1 MAEFDKTKRSIGVN
15 NLDDK
20 ARKEMFDK
28 FQSAGGKVVNE
39 KDKKK
44 EEAARKPSQPN
55 VRQGQRSQAGGRD
68 SSSRPGGGLAGRSGS
83 SNVSGGKGGS
93 VSRGPAPRDRKA
105 LEDEMGNFINR
116 FSVRIKCWLG
126 RVTGFSSSELLPS
139 FLSEFNLSGKK
150 AILEMNF
157 VGNDILGNPAYAGKI
172 AKELDAQNP
181 IYIELIG
188 RMHKLYD
195 NAEVNQVIEPHNA
208 APDLPVGISR
218 VRDPIYS
225 IFRKLYYVYPF
236 QGSYVKAINLGYA
249 ALEKLEGKPSSIY
262 NTKKKRALQEFDYL
276 YGTLFEKLYLVV
288 LRNEN
293 KNIPLLSNTME
304 AVIGVLPEEKPGQR
318 QQGEELDEISGGAA
332 PEEEVVEEEK
342 KEEVNPEDSLSKELK
357 FGLKLMR
364 MLPLDQLRRKH
375 DPKGE
380 YELIPAADKAFL
392 TWLFFKEFDA
402 EYSFVMTTKKIEIK
416 PTIVNGAKV
425 DYREKMVDHYET
437 SRASIEQF
445 RIYDQYYKELKNHL
459 KNPGANYIEASK
471 KTSALE
477 TKRSQQSRN
486 VRVTVKEFV
495 EKTGEILERLISDMK
510 SKKEIVTNMDEL
522 MTFDLMESKRRLNKK
537 PIKQCIME
545 SYCYAIA
552 LAGRLENGDL
562 FGGVTELSA
571 EEMEKEFGI
580 KTEQPTGESDLGIPG
595 GGAGAQ
601 GEVGSSEN
609 LDADSLGVDP
619 SILGD

>member
-20 ARKEMFDK
+20 ARKEMFNK
-28 FQSAGGKVVNE
+28 FQSAGGKVVSE

-44 EEAARKPSQPN
+44 EEAESGRQPN
-55 VRQGQRSQAGGRD
+55 IRQGQRGQVGGKNFP
-68 SSSRPGGGLAGRSGS
+68 SRGGTASRSGRE
-83 SNVSGGKGGS
+83 GGS
-93 VSRGPAPRDRKA
+93 VGGAKGPSPRDRKS

-116 FSVRIKCWLG
+116 LSVRVKCWLG
-126 RVTGFSSSELLPS
+126 RVTGFSSPDLLPT
-139 FLSEFNLSGKK
+139 FLSDFNLYGKK
-150 AILEMNF
+150 SLLELNF
-157 VGNDILGNPAYAGKI
+157 VGNDILGNPTYAGKI

-181 IYIELIG
+181 IYIELLG

-195 NAEVNQVIEPHNA
+195 NTEVNQVLEPHNA
-208 APDLPVGISR
+208 APDLPVAISR
-218 VRDPIYS
+218 IKDPLYS
-225 IFRKLYYVYPF
+225 IFKKLYYVYPF
-236 QGSYVKAINLGYA
+236 QGSYVKALNLGYS
-249 ALEKLEGKPSSIY
+249 ALEKLEGKPTAIY

-276 YGTLFEKLYLVV
+276 FGTLFEKLYLVV
-288 LRNEN
+288 LRSEN

-304 AVIGVLPEEKPGQR
+304 SVLGILPEEKPGHR
-318 QQGEELDEISGGAA
+318 QQGEELDEISGGATSEEDGA
-332 PEEEVVEEEK
+332 PVEEK
-342 KEEVNPEDSLSKELK
+342 KEETNPEDSLSKELK
-357 FGLKLMR
+357 YGLKLMR
-364 MLPLDQLRRKH
+364 ILPLDQLRKKH
-375 DPKGE
+375 DPRGE
-380 YELIPAADKAFL
+380 YEDILSEDKAFL

-425 DYREKMVDHYET
+425 DYREKMIDHYET
-437 SRASIEQF
+437 TRASIEQF

-477 TKRSQQSRN
+477 TKKSQQSRN

-495 EKTGEILERLISDMK
+495 EKTAEILEKLITDMK
-510 SKKEIVTNMDEL
+510 SKKEIVTNMDEI
-522 MTFDLMESKRRLNKK
+522 MTLDMMESKRRLNKK

-545 SYCYAIA
+545 AYCFAIA
-552 LAGRLENGDL
+552 FAGRLESGDL
-562 FGGVTELSA
+562 FGGVTELSP

-580 KTEQPTGESDLGIPG
+580 KTEQSSVNESDLGIPG
-595 GGAGAQ
+595 GGSSGGA
-601 GEVGSSEN
+601 EK
-609 LDADSLGVDP
+609 LDSDSLGVDP

>member
-20 ARKEMFDK
+20 ARKEMFNK
-28 FQSAGGKVVNE
+28 FQSAGGKVVSE

-44 EEAARKPSQPN
+44 EEAESGRQPN
-55 VRQGQRSQAGGRD
+55 IRQGQRGQVGGRD
-68 SSSRPGGGLAGRSGS
+68 SSSRGGTSSRSGM
-83 SNVSGGKGGS
+83 GGKGGGS
-93 VSRGPAPRDRKA
+93 VGGSKGPSPRDRKA

-116 FSVRIKCWLG
+116 LSVRVKCWLG
-126 RVTGFSSSELLPS
+126 RVTGFSSPDLLPT
-139 FLSEFNLSGKK
+139 FLSDFNLYGKK
-150 AILEMNF
+150 SLLELNF
-157 VGNDILGNPAYAGKI
+157 VGNDILGNPTYAGKI

-181 IYIELIG
+181 IYIELLG

-195 NAEVNQVIEPHNA
+195 NAEVNQVLEPHNA
-208 APDLPVGISR
+208 APDLPVAISR
-218 VRDPIYS
+218 IRDPLYS
-225 IFRKLYYVYPF
+225 IFKKLYYVYPF
-236 QGSYVKAINLGYA
+236 QGSYVKAVNLGYS
-249 ALEKLEGKPSSIY
+249 ALEKLEGKPTAIY

-276 YGTLFEKLYLVV
+276 FGTLFEKLYLII

-304 AVIGVLPEEKPGQR
+304 SVLGILPEEKPGHR
-318 QQGEELDEISGGAA
+318 QQGEELDEISGGATSEEGA
-332 PEEEVVEEEK
+332 PVEEK
-342 KEEVNPEDSLSKELK
+342 KEETNPEDSLSKELK
-357 FGLKLMR
+357 YGLKLMR
-364 MLPLDQLRRKH
+364 ILPLDQLRKKH

-380 YELIPAADKAFL
+380 YEDILSEDKAFL

-425 DYREKMVDHYET
+425 DYREKMIDHYET
-437 SRASIEQF
+437 TRASIEQF

-477 TKRSQQSRN
+477 TKKSQQSRN

-495 EKTGEILERLISDMK
+495 EKTAEILEKLITDMK
-510 SKKEIVTNMDEL
+510 SKKEIVTNMDEI
-522 MTFDLMESKRRLNKK
+522 MTLDMMESKRRLNKK

-545 SYCYAIA
+545 AYCFAIA
-552 LAGRLENGDL
+552 FAGRLESGDL
-562 FGGVTELSA
+562 FGGVTELSS

-580 KTEQPTGESDLGIPG
+580 KTEQSSVNESDLGMP
-595 GGAGAQ
+595 GAGSDSS
-601 GEVGSSEN
+601 GGSEKIDS
-609 LDADSLGVDP
+609 DSLGVDP

>member
-28 FQSAGGKVVNE
+28 FQSAGGKVVSD

-44 EEAARKPSQPN
+44 EDSSKKSNPPN
-55 VRQGQRSQAGGRD
+55 VRQGQRSQAGGKD
-68 SSSRPGGGLAGRSGS
+68 SSSFRSGGVS
-83 SNVSGGKGGS
+83 SSRGGAGSGKGT
-93 VSRGPAPRDRKA
+93 VPARGPSPRDRKA
-105 LEDEMGNFINR
+105 LEDEMGNFVNR
-116 FSVRIKCWLG
+116 LSVRIKCWLG

-150 AILEMNF
+150 SLLELNF

-181 IYIELIG
+181 IYIELLG

-195 NAEVNQVIEPHNA
+195 NGEINQVLEPHNA
-208 APDLPVGISR
+208 APDLPVAISR
-218 VRDPIYS
+218 ISDPLYS

-236 QGSYVKAINLGYA
+236 QGSYVKAVTLGYTV
-249 ALEKLEGKPSSIY
+249 LEKLEGKPASIY

-276 YGTLFEKLYLVV
+276 FGTLFDKLYLII

-304 AVIGVLPEEKPGQR
+304 AVLGIIPEEKPGHR

-332 PEEEVVEEEK
+332 PEEEEVVEEK
-342 KEEVNPEDSLSKELK
+342 KEEANPEDSLSKELK
-357 FGLKLMR
+357 YGLKLMR
-364 MLPLDQLRRKH
+364 MMSLDQLRKKH
-375 DPKGE
+375 DPKGDHE
-380 YELIPAADKAFL
+380 TMPSADKAFL

-402 EYSFVMTTKKIEIK
+402 EYSFVMTTKKIDIK
-416 PTIVNGAKV
+416 PTIVNGSKV

-445 RIYDQYYKELKNHL
+445 RIYEQYYKELKDHL

-471 KTSALE
+471 KTTSLE

-495 EKTGEILERLISDMK
+495 EKTAEILEKLIADMK
-510 SKKEIVTNMDEL
+510 TKKEVVTNMDDL

-562 FGGVTELSA
+562 FGGVTELA
-571 EEMEKEFGI
+571 PEEMEKEFGI
-580 KTEQPTGESDLGIPG
+580 KTEEPTIAESELGVPS
-595 GGAGAQ
+595 ANT
-601 GEVGSSEN
+601 GSGDN
-609 LDADSLGVDP
+609 LDADTLGVDP

>member
-20 ARKEMFDK
+20 ARKEMFNK
-28 FQSAGGKVVNE
+28 FQSVGGKVVSE

-44 EEAARKPSQPN
+44 EEADRQPN
-55 VRQGQRSQAGGRD
+55 IRQGQRSQAGGKG
-68 SSSRPGGGLAGRSGS
+68 SRPGGSVGA
-83 SNVSGGKGGS
+83 GKGAGGAS
-93 VSRGPAPRDRKA
+93 APKGPNPRDRKA

-116 FSVRIKCWLG
+116 FSVRVKCWLG
-126 RVTGFSSSELLPS
+126 RVTGFSSTDLLPA
-139 FLSEFNLSGKK
+139 FLSDFNLFGKK
-150 AILEMNF
+150 SLLELNF

-181 IYIELIG
+181 IYIELLG

-195 NAEVNQVIEPHNA
+195 NDEVNQVLEPHNA
-208 APDLPVGISR
+208 APDLPVAISR
-218 VRDPIYS
+218 IKDPLYS
-225 IFRKLYYVYPF
+225 IFKKLYYVYPF
-236 QGSYVKAINLGYA
+236 QGSYVKAVNLGYSV
-249 ALEKLEGKPSSIY
+249 LEKLEGKPTTIY

-276 YGTLFEKLYLVV
+276 FGTLFEKLYLVV

-304 AVIGVLPEEKPGQR
+304 SVLGILPEEKPGHR

-332 PEEEVVEEEK
+332 PEQEAPVEEK
-342 KEEVNPEDSLSKELK
+342 KEETNPEDSLSKELK
-357 FGLKLMR
+357 YGLKLMR
-364 MLPLDQLRRKH
+364 MLPLDQLRKKH

-380 YELIPAADKAFL
+380 YEDILSEDKAFL
-392 TWLFFKEFDA
+392 TWLFFREFDA

-425 DYREKMVDHYET
+425 DYREKMIDHYET
-437 SRASIEQF
+437 TRASIEQF

-477 TKRSQQSRN
+477 TKKSQQSRN

-495 EKTGEILERLISDMK
+495 EKTAEILEKLIADMK
-510 SKKEIVTNMDEL
+510 SKKEIVTNMDEI
-522 MTFDLMESKRRLNKK
+522 MTLDMMESKRRLNKK

-545 SYCYAIA
+545 AYCFAIA
-552 LAGRLENGDL
+552 FAGRLENGDL
-562 FGGVTELSA
+562 FGGVTELSP

-580 KTEQPTGESDLGIPG
+580 KTEQSSANESDLGIPG
-595 GGAGAQ
+595 G
-601 GEVGSSEN
+601 SSGTSEK
-609 LDADSLGVDP
+609 LDSDSLGVDP

>member
-20 ARKEMFDK
+20 ARKEMFNK
-28 FQSAGGKVVNE
+28 FQSAGGKVVSE

-44 EEAARKPSQPN
+44 EEAESGRQPN
-55 VRQGQRSQAGGRD
+55 IRQGQRGQISGKN
-68 SSSRPGGGLAGRSGS
+68 SSSRGGTSSRSG
-83 SNVSGGKGGS
+83 VGGGS
-93 VSRGPAPRDRKA
+93 VGGSKGPSPRDRKA

-116 FSVRIKCWLG
+116 LSVRVKCWLG
-126 RVTGFSSSELLPS
+126 RVTGFSSPDLLPT
-139 FLSEFNLSGKK
+139 FLSDFNLYGKK
-150 AILEMNF
+150 SLLELNF
-157 VGNDILGNPAYAGKI
+157 VGNDILGNPTYAGKI

-181 IYIELIG
+181 IYIELLG

-195 NAEVNQVIEPHNA
+195 NSEVNQVLEPHNA
-208 APDLPVGISR
+208 APDLPVAISR
-218 VRDPIYS
+218 IKDPLYS
-225 IFRKLYYVYPF
+225 IFKKLYYVYPF
-236 QGSYVKAINLGYA
+236 QGSYVKAVNLGYS
-249 ALEKLEGKPSSIY
+249 ALEKLEGKPTAIY

-276 YGTLFEKLYLVV
+276 FGTLFEKLYLVI

-304 AVIGVLPEEKPGQR
+304 SVLGILPEEKPGHR
-318 QQGEELDEISGGAA
+318 QQGEELDEISGGATA
-332 PEEEVVEEEK
+332 EEGTPVEEK
-342 KEEVNPEDSLSKELK
+342 KEETNPEDSLSKELK
-357 FGLKLMR
+357 YGLKLMR
-364 MLPLDQLRRKH
+364 ILPLDQLRKKH
-375 DPKGE
+375 DPRGE
-380 YELIPAADKAFL
+380 YEDILSEDKAFL

-425 DYREKMVDHYET
+425 DYREKMIDHYET
-437 SRASIEQF
+437 TRASIEQF

-477 TKRSQQSRN
+477 TKKSQQSRN

-495 EKTGEILERLISDMK
+495 EKTAEILEKLITDMK
-510 SKKEIVTNMDEL
+510 SKKEIVTNMDEI
-522 MTFDLMESKRRLNKK
+522 MTLDMMESKRRLNKK

-545 SYCYAIA
+545 AYCFAIA
-552 LAGRLENGDL
+552 FAGRLESGDL
-562 FGGVTELSA
+562 FGGVTELSS

-580 KTEQPTGESDLGIPG
+580 KTEQSSVNESDLGMPV
-595 GGAGAQ
+595 AGSD
-601 GEVGSSEN
+601 SSEGSEKI
-609 LDADSLGVDP
+609 DSDSLGIDP

>member
-20 ARKEMFDK
+20 ARKEMFNK
-28 FQSAGGKVVNE
+28 FQSAGGKVVSE

-44 EEAARKPSQPN
+44 EEAESGRQPN
-55 VRQGQRSQAGGRD
+55 IRQGQRGQVGGKN
-68 SSSRPGGGLAGRSGS
+68 SSSRGGTSSRSGM
-83 SNVSGGKGGS
+83 GGGS
-93 VSRGPAPRDRKA
+93 VGGGSKGPSPRDRKA

-116 FSVRIKCWLG
+116 LSVRVKCWLG
-126 RVTGFSSSELLPS
+126 RVTGFSSPDLLPT
-139 FLSEFNLSGKK
+139 FLSDFNLYGKK
-150 AILEMNF
+150 SLLELNF
-157 VGNDILGNPAYAGKI
+157 VGNDILGNPTYAGKI

-181 IYIELIG
+181 IYIELLG

-195 NAEVNQVIEPHNA
+195 NSEVNQVLEPHNA
-208 APDLPVGISR
+208 APDLPVAISR
-218 VRDPIYS
+218 IKDPLYS
-225 IFRKLYYVYPF
+225 IFKKLYYVYPF
-236 QGSYVKAINLGYA
+236 QGSYVKAVNLGYS
-249 ALEKLEGKPSSIY
+249 ALEKLEGKPTAIY

-276 YGTLFEKLYLVV
+276 FGTLFEKLYLVI

-304 AVIGVLPEEKPGQR
+304 SVLGILPEEKPGHR
-318 QQGEELDEISGGAA
+318 QQGEELDEISGGATSEEGA
-332 PEEEVVEEEK
+332 PVEEK
-342 KEEVNPEDSLSKELK
+342 KEETNPEDSLSKELK
-357 FGLKLMR
+357 YGLKLMR
-364 MLPLDQLRRKH
+364 ILPLDQLRKKH

-380 YELIPAADKAFL
+380 YEDILSEDKAFL

-425 DYREKMVDHYET
+425 DYREKMIDHYET
-437 SRASIEQF
+437 TRASIEQF

-477 TKRSQQSRN
+477 TKKSQQSRN

-495 EKTGEILERLISDMK
+495 EKTAEILEKLITDMK
-510 SKKEIVTNMDEL
+510 SKKEIVTNMDEI
-522 MTFDLMESKRRLNKK
+522 MTLDMMESKRRLNKK

-545 SYCYAIA
+545 AYCFAIA
-552 LAGRLENGDL
+552 FAGRLESGDL
-562 FGGVTELSA
+562 FGGVTELSS

-580 KTEQPTGESDLGIPG
+580 KTEPSSVNESDLGMPV
-595 GGAGAQ
+595 AGSD
-601 GEVGSSEN
+601 SSEGSEKI
-609 LDADSLGVDP
+609 DSDSLGVDP

>member
-28 FQSAGGKVVNE
+28 FQSAGGKVVND

-44 EEAARKPSQPN
+44 EEAASKNQPN
-55 VRQGQRSQAGGRD
+55 IRQGQRSQAGGRD
-68 SSSRPGGGLAGRSGS
+68 SSSRGGSGSSASRSGS
-83 SNVSGGKGGS
+83 GVGKGGGA
-93 VSRGPAPRDRKA
+93 VGGPKGPSPRDRKA

-116 FSVRIKCWLG
+116 LSVRIKCWLG
-126 RVTGFSSSELLPS
+126 RVTGFSSSELLPG
-139 FLSEFNLSGKK
+139 FMSEFNLSGKK
-150 AILEMNF
+150 SLLELNF

-181 IYIELIG
+181 LYIELLG
-188 RMHKLYD
+188 RMHKIYD
-195 NAEVNQVIEPHNA
+195 NGEVNQVLEPHNA
-208 APDLPVGISR
+208 APDLPVSISR
-218 VRDPIYS
+218 VKDPLYS

-236 QGSYVKAINLGYA
+236 QGSYVKAITLGYA

-276 YGTLFEKLYLVV
+276 FGTLFEKLYLVV

-304 AVIGVLPEEKPGQR
+304 GVLGIFPEEKPGHR

-332 PEEEVVEEEK
+332 PEEEAPVEEK
-342 KEEVNPEDSLSKELK
+342 KEETNPEDSLSKELK
-357 FGLKLMR
+357 YGLKLMR
-364 MLPLDQLRRKH
+364 MLPLDQLRKKH

-380 YELIPAADKAFL
+380 YEILPSGDKAFL

-416 PTIVNGAKV
+416 PTIVNGSKV
-425 DYREKMVDHYET
+425 DYREKMIDHYET
-437 SRASIEQF
+437 TRASIEQF

-471 KTSALE
+471 KTTSLE

-495 EKTGEILERLISDMK
+495 EKTAEILEKLIADMK

-522 MTFDLMESKRRLNKK
+522 MSFDLMESRRRLNKK

-545 SYCYAIA
+545 AYCFAIA
-552 LAGRLENGDL
+552 FTGRLESGDL
-562 FGGVTELSA
+562 FGGVTELSP

-580 KTEQPTGESDLGIPG
+580 KTEQPSGGESDLGIPG
-595 GGAGAQ
+595 GGAGAAD
-601 GEVGSSEN
+601 GSAEN

>member
-20 ARKEMFDK
+20 ARKEMFNK
-28 FQSAGGKVVNE
+28 FQSAGGKVVSE

-44 EEAARKPSQPN
+44 EEAEFGRQPN
-55 VRQGQRSQAGGRD
+55 IRQGQRGQVGGKN
-68 SSSRPGGGLAGRSGS
+68 SPSRGGTASRSGR
-83 SNVSGGKGGS
+83 GGGS
-93 VSRGPAPRDRKA
+93 VGGPKGPSPRDRKV

-116 FSVRIKCWLG
+116 LSVRVKCWLG
-126 RVTGFSSSELLPS
+126 RVTGFSSPDLLPT
-139 FLSEFNLSGKK
+139 FLSDFNLYGKK
-150 AILEMNF
+150 SLLELNF
-157 VGNDILGNPAYAGKI
+157 VGNDILGNPTYAGKI

-181 IYIELIG
+181 IYIELLG

-195 NAEVNQVIEPHNA
+195 NTEVNQVLEPHNA
-208 APDLPVGISR
+208 APDLPVAISR
-218 VRDPIYS
+218 IKDPLYS
-225 IFRKLYYVYPF
+225 IFKKLYYVYPF
-236 QGSYVKAINLGYA
+236 QGSYVKALNLGYS
-249 ALEKLEGKPSSIY
+249 ALEKLEGKPTAIY

-276 YGTLFEKLYLVV
+276 FGTLFEKLYLVV
-288 LRNEN
+288 LRSEN

-304 AVIGVLPEEKPGQR
+304 SVLGILPEEKPGHR
-318 QQGEELDEISGGAA
+318 QQGEELDEISGGATSEEDGA
-332 PEEEVVEEEK
+332 PVEEK
-342 KEEVNPEDSLSKELK
+342 KEETNPEDSLSKELK
-357 FGLKLMR
+357 YGLKLMR
-364 MLPLDQLRRKH
+364 ILPLDQLRKKH
-375 DPKGE
+375 DPRGE
-380 YELIPAADKAFL
+380 YEDILSEDKAFL

-425 DYREKMVDHYET
+425 DYREKMIDHYET
-437 SRASIEQF
+437 TRASIEQF

-477 TKRSQQSRN
+477 TKKSQQSRN

-495 EKTGEILERLISDMK
+495 EKTAEILEKLITDMK
-510 SKKEIVTNMDEL
+510 SKKEIVTNMDEI
-522 MTFDLMESKRRLNKK
+522 MTLDMMESKRRLNKK

-545 SYCYAIA
+545 AYCFAIA
-552 LAGRLENGDL
+552 FAGRLESGDL
-562 FGGVTELSA
+562 FGGVTELSP

-580 KTEQPTGESDLGIPG
+580 KTEQSSVNESDLGIPG
-595 GGAGAQ
+595 GGSSG
-601 GEVGSSEN
+601 GSEK
-609 LDADSLGVDP
+609 LDSDSLGVDP

>member
-28 FQSAGGKVVNE
+28 FQSAGGKVVSE

-44 EEAARKPSQPN
+44 DEGDRKSSAPN
-55 VRQGQRSQAGGRD
+55 IRQGQRSQAGGRD
-68 SSSRPGGGLAGRSGS
+68 SSSSRSGNVSSGGGRS
-83 SNVSGGKGGS
+83 SGGSGNKGGGA
-93 VSRGPAPRDRKA
+93 VSRGPSARDRKA

-116 FSVRIKCWLG
+116 FSVRVKCWLG
-126 RVTGFSSSELLPS
+126 RVTGFSSPELLPS

-150 AILEMNF
+150 ALLELNF
-157 VGNDILGNPAYAGKI
+157 VGNDILGNPAYAAKI

-181 IYIELIG
+181 IYIELLG

-195 NAEVNQVIEPHNA
+195 NGEINQVLEPHNA

-218 VRDPIYS
+218 IRDPLYS

-236 QGSYVKAINLGYA
+236 QGSYVKAVTLGYA
-249 ALEKLEGKPSSIY
+249 VLEKLEGKPSSIY

-276 YGTLFEKLYLVV
+276 FGTLFDKLYLTV

-304 AVIGVLPEEKPGQR
+304 SVLGIVPEEKPGQR
-318 QQGEELDEISGGAA
+318 QQGEELDEISGGATQEEAA
-332 PEEEVVEEEK
+332 PEEEK
-342 KEEVNPEDSLSKELK
+342 KEEVNPEESLSKELK
-357 FGLKLMR
+357 YGLKLMR
-364 MLPLDQLRRKH
+364 MLPLDQLRKKH
-375 DPKGE
+375 DPRGE
-380 YELIPAADKAFL
+380 YDLIPASDKAFL
-392 TWLFFKEFDA
+392 TWLFFREFDT

-425 DYREKMVDHYET
+425 DYREKMIDLYET
-437 SRASIEQF
+437 TRASIEQF
-445 RIYDQYYKELKNHL
+445 RIYDQYHKELKSHL

-495 EKTGEILERLISDMK
+495 EKTSEILEKLITDMK
-510 SKKEIVTNMDEL
+510 TKKEVVTNMEEL

-545 SYCYAIA
+545 AYCYAIA
-552 LAGRLENGDL
+552 FAGRLESGDL
-562 FGGVTELSA
+562 FGGVTELSP
-571 EEMEKEFGI
+571 EDMEKEFGI
-580 KTEQPTGESDLGIPG
+580 KTEQSSSESDLGLPA
-595 GGAGAQ
+595 GGAASA
-601 GEVGSSEN
+601 EANEN

>member
-28 FQSAGGKVVNE
+28 FQSAGGKVVSE

-44 EEAARKPSQPN
+44 EDADRKSSQPN
-55 VRQGQRSQAGGRD
+55 IRQGQRSQAGGRD
-68 SSSRPGGGLAGRSGS
+68 SSSSRSGNVSSGGGRS
-83 SNVSGGKGGS
+83 SGGSGNKGGGS
-93 VSRGPAPRDRKA
+93 VSRGAGARDRKA
-105 LEDEMGNFINR
+105 LEDEMGNLINR
-116 FSVRIKCWLG
+116 LSVRVKCWLG
-126 RVTGFSSSELLPS
+126 RVTGFSSPELLPS

-150 AILEMNF
+150 ALLELNF
-157 VGNDILGNPAYAGKI
+157 VGNDILGNPGYAAKI

-181 IYIELIG
+181 IYIELLG

-195 NAEVNQVIEPHNA
+195 NGEINQILEPHNA

-218 VRDPIYS
+218 IRDPLYS

-236 QGSYVKAINLGYA
+236 QGSYVKAVTLGYA
-249 ALEKLEGKPSSIY
+249 VLEKLEGKPSSIY

-276 YGTLFEKLYLVV
+276 FGTLFDKLYLTV

-304 AVIGVLPEEKPGQR
+304 SVLGIIPEEKPGHR

-332 PEEEVVEEEK
+332 PEEDVQEEEK
-342 KEEVNPEDSLSKELK
+342 KEETNPEESLSKELK
-357 FGLKLMR
+357 YGLKLMR
-364 MLPLDQLRRKH
+364 MLPLDQLRKKH
-375 DPKGE
+375 DPRGE
-380 YELIPAADKAFL
+380 YDLVPAADKAFL
-392 TWLFFKEFDA
+392 TWLFFREFDT

-425 DYREKMVDHYET
+425 DYREKMIDLYET
-437 SRASIEQF
+437 TRASIEQF
-445 RIYDQYYKELKNHL
+445 RIYDQYYKELKSHL

-495 EKTGEILERLISDMK
+495 EKTSEILEKLIADMK
-510 SKKEIVTNMDEL
+510 TKKEVVTNMDEL
-522 MTFDLMESKRRLNKK
+522 MTFDLMEAKRRLNKK

-545 SYCYAIA
+545 AYCYAIA
-552 LAGRLENGDL
+552 FAGRLESGDL
-562 FGGVTELSA
+562 FGGVTELSP

-580 KTEQPTGESDLGIPG
+580 KTEQPAGESDLGLPAG
-595 GGAGAQ
+595 GGASA
-601 GEVGSSEN
+601 ETNEN

>member
-20 ARKEMFDK
+20 ARKEMFNK
-28 FQSAGGKVVNE
+28 FQSAGGKVVSE

-44 EEAARKPSQPN
+44 EEAESGRQPN
-55 VRQGQRSQAGGRD
+55 IRQGQRGQVIGKN
-68 SSSRPGGGLAGRSGS
+68 SSSRGGTSSRSG
-83 SNVSGGKGGS
+83 VGGGS
-93 VSRGPAPRDRKA
+93 VGGSKGPSPRDRKA

-116 FSVRIKCWLG
+116 LSVRVKCWLG
-126 RVTGFSSSELLPS
+126 RVTGFSSPDLLPT
-139 FLSEFNLSGKK
+139 FLSDFNLYGKK
-150 AILEMNF
+150 SLLELNF
-157 VGNDILGNPAYAGKI
+157 VGNDILGNPTYAGKI

-181 IYIELIG
+181 IYIELLG

-195 NAEVNQVIEPHNA
+195 NSEVNQVLEPHNA
-208 APDLPVGISR
+208 APDLPVAISR
-218 VRDPIYS
+218 IKDPLYS
-225 IFRKLYYVYPF
+225 IFKKLYYVYPF
-236 QGSYVKAINLGYA
+236 QGSYVKAVNLGYS
-249 ALEKLEGKPSSIY
+249 ALEKLEGKPTAIY

-276 YGTLFEKLYLVV
+276 FGTLFEKLYLVI

-304 AVIGVLPEEKPGQR
+304 SVLGILPEEKPGHR
-318 QQGEELDEISGGAA
+318 QQGEELDEISGGATS
-332 PEEEVVEEEK
+332 EEGTAVEEK
-342 KEEVNPEDSLSKELK
+342 KEETNPEDSLSKELK
-357 FGLKLMR
+357 YGLKLMR
-364 MLPLDQLRRKH
+364 ILPLDQLRKKH
-375 DPKGE
+375 DPRGE
-380 YELIPAADKAFL
+380 YEDILSEDKAFL

-425 DYREKMVDHYET
+425 DYREKMIDHYET
-437 SRASIEQF
+437 TRASIEQF

-477 TKRSQQSRN
+477 TKKSQQSRN

-495 EKTGEILERLISDMK
+495 EKTAEILEKLITDMK
-510 SKKEIVTNMDEL
+510 SKKEIVTNMDEI
-522 MTFDLMESKRRLNKK
+522 MTLDMMESKRRLNKK

-545 SYCYAIA
+545 AYCFAIA
-552 LAGRLENGDL
+552 FAGRLESGDL
-562 FGGVTELSA
+562 FGGVTELSS

-580 KTEQPTGESDLGIPG
+580 KTEQSSVNESDLGMPV
-595 GGAGAQ
+595 AGSD
-601 GEVGSSEN
+601 SSEGSEKI
-609 LDADSLGVDP
+609 DSDSLGIDP

>member
-20 ARKEMFDK
+20 ARKEMFNK
-28 FQSAGGKVVNE
+28 FQSAGGKVVSE

-44 EEAARKPSQPN
+44 EEAEFGRQPN
-55 VRQGQRSQAGGRD
+55 IRQGQRGQVGGKN
-68 SSSRPGGGLAGRSGS
+68 SPSRGGTASRSGR
-83 SNVSGGKGGS
+83 GGGS
-93 VSRGPAPRDRKA
+93 VGGAKGPSPRDRKA

-116 FSVRIKCWLG
+116 LSVRVKCWLG
-126 RVTGFSSSELLPS
+126 RVTGFSSPDLLPT
-139 FLSEFNLSGKK
+139 FLSDFNLYGKK
-150 AILEMNF
+150 SLLELNF
-157 VGNDILGNPAYAGKI
+157 VGNDILGNPTYAGKI

-181 IYIELIG
+181 IYIELLG

-195 NAEVNQVIEPHNA
+195 NTEVNQVLEPHNA
-208 APDLPVGISR
+208 APDLPVAISR
-218 VRDPIYS
+218 IKDPLYS
-225 IFRKLYYVYPF
+225 IFKKLYYVYPF
-236 QGSYVKAINLGYA
+236 QGSYVKALNLGYS
-249 ALEKLEGKPSSIY
+249 ALEKLEGKPTAIY

-276 YGTLFEKLYLVV
+276 FGTLFEKLYLVV
-288 LRNEN
+288 LRSEN

-304 AVIGVLPEEKPGQR
+304 SVLGILPEEKPGHR
-318 QQGEELDEISGGAA
+318 QQGEELDEISGGAT
-332 PEEEVVEEEK
+332 PEEDGAPVEEK
-342 KEEVNPEDSLSKELK
+342 KEETNPEDSLSKELK
-357 FGLKLMR
+357 YGLKLMR
-364 MLPLDQLRRKH
+364 ILPLDQLRKKH
-375 DPKGE
+375 DPRGE
-380 YELIPAADKAFL
+380 YEDILSEDKAFL

-425 DYREKMVDHYET
+425 DYREKMIDHYET
-437 SRASIEQF
+437 TRASIEQF

-477 TKRSQQSRN
+477 TKKSQQSRN

-495 EKTGEILERLISDMK
+495 EKTAEILEKLITDMK
-510 SKKEIVTNMDEL
+510 SKKEIVTNMDEI
-522 MTFDLMESKRRLNKK
+522 MTLDMMESKRRLNKK

-545 SYCYAIA
+545 AYCFAIA
-552 LAGRLENGDL
+552 FAGRLESGDL
-562 FGGVTELSA
+562 FGGVTELSP

-580 KTEQPTGESDLGIPG
+580 KTEQSSVNESDLGIPG
-595 GGAGAQ
+595 GGSSG
-601 GEVGSSEN
+601 GSEK
-609 LDADSLGVDP
+609 LDSDSLGVDP

>member
-20 ARKEMFDK
+20 ARKEMFNK
-28 FQSAGGKVVNE
+28 FQSAGGKVVSE

-44 EEAARKPSQPN
+44 EEAASGKQQPN
-55 VRQGQRSQAGGRD
+55 IRQGQRSQAGGPPRGA
-68 SSSRPGGGLAGRSGS
+68 SSRSGAGA
-83 SNVSGGKGGS
+83 GKE
-93 VSRGPAPRDRKA
+93 VGPKGPSARDRKA

-116 FSVRIKCWLG
+116 LSVRIKCWLG
-126 RVTGFSSSELLPS
+126 RVTGFSSSDLLPS

-150 AILEMNF
+150 SLLELNF

-181 IYIELIG
+181 IYIELLG
-188 RMHKLYD
+188 RMHKIYD
-195 NAEVNQVIEPHNA
+195 NEEVSLVVEPHNA
-208 APDLPVGISR
+208 APDLPVSISR
-218 VRDPIYS
+218 VKDPLYS

-236 QGSYVKAINLGYA
+236 QGSYVKAISLGYA
-249 ALEKLEGKPSSIY
+249 SLEKFEGKPATIY

-276 YGTLFEKLYLVV
+276 FGTLFEKLYLVV

-293 KNIPLLSNTME
+293 KNIPLLSNSME
-304 AVIGVLPEEKPGQR
+304 SVLGILPEEKPGHR
-318 QQGEELDEISGGAA
+318 EQGEELDEISGGAA
-332 PEEEVVEEEK
+332 PSEEDAPPEEK
-342 KEEVNPEDSLSKELK
+342 KEETNPEDSLSKELK
-357 FGLKLMR
+357 YGLKLMR
-364 MLPLDQLRRKH
+364 MLPLDQLRKKH
-375 DPKGE
+375 DPRGE
-380 YELIPAADKAFL
+380 YETIPSADKAFL

-402 EYSFVMTTKKIEIK
+402 EYSFVMTTKKIDIK

-425 DYREKMVDHYET
+425 DYREKMIDHYET
-437 SRASIEQF
+437 TRASIEQF
-445 RIYDQYYKELKNHL
+445 RIYDQYYKELNNHL

-471 KTSALE
+471 KTTALE

-495 EKTGEILERLISDMK
+495 EKTAEILEKLIADMK
-510 SKKEIVTNMDEL
+510 SKKEIVTNMDEI
-522 MTFDLMESKRRLNKK
+522 MTLDMMESKRRLNKK

-545 SYCYAIA
+545 AYCFGTA

-562 FGGVTELSA
+562 FGGVTELTP
-571 EEMEKEFGI
+571 EDMEKEFGI
-580 KTEQPTGESDLGIPG
+580 KTEQSSSAEPDLGVPNTG
-595 GGAGAQ
+595 GGDSS
-601 GEVGSSEN
+601 GSEK
-609 LDADSLGVDP
+609 LDSDSLGVDP